1 MLKKTFRR
9 SRFSPDTLE
18 RVKMGVTLWGERYII
33 THTHTVQTSV
43 EQPSAVRHFV
53 GYFLG

>member
-9 SRFSPDTLE
+9 SRFTPDTLE

-33 THTHTVQTSV
+33 THMHTVLTSV

-53 GYFLG
+53 GYFLR